1 MFTVFIDGDQ
11 GTTGLRVRERLAGRE
26 DITLLSLP
34 EEKRKDLDARAAM
47 ARQADATILCLPDAA
62 SRELVA
68 ALGESEGVILDASTA
83 HRTDPRFTYGFPELG
98 AAQAQAVK
106 SARRIAVPG
115 CHASGCIALVK
126 PLVDAGLLS
135 PDAPLSLLSLTG
147 YSGGGKRRI
156 ADYEAPDRPANLHA
170 PRPYAVGQSHKH
182 LPEIMHVC
190 GLTRPP
196 VFQPVVMDVFSGML
210 VSLPLTEGILAR
222 KASLAEVSD
231 TYRAFF
237 KGAALVRV
245 LEDNPEAVIDS
256 VALSGSDRMEL
267 FVTGND
273 DRMIAY
279 ARFDNLGKGACG
291 AAIEC
296 LNLVL
301 GAPPLTGLAL

>member
-1 MFTVFIDGDQ
+1 M
-11 GTTGLRVRERLAGRE
+11 
-26 DITLLSLP
+26 
-34 EEKRKDLDARAAM
+34 
-47 ARQADATILCLPDAA
+47 
-62 SRELVA
+62 
-68 ALGESEGVILDASTA
+68 
-83 HRTDPRFTYGFPELG
+83 
-98 AAQAQAVK
+98 
-106 SARRIAVPG
+106 
-115 CHASGCIALVK
+115 
-126 PLVDAGLLS
+126 
-135 PDAPLSLLSLTG
+135 
-147 YSGGGKRRI
+147 I
-156 ADYEAPDRPANLHA
+156 ADYQAPDRPANLHA

-190 GLTRPP
+190 GLMRPP

-210 VSLPLTEGILAR
+210 VSLPLTEGILSR

-237 KGAALVRV
+237 EGAALVRV

-256 VALSGSDRMEL
+256 VALSGTDRMEL

>member
-34 EEKRKDLDARAAM
+34 EETRKDLDARAAM

-83 HRTDPRFTYGFPELG
+83 HSTDPRFTYGFPELG
-98 AAQAQAVK
+98 AAQAQAVR

-147 YSGGGKRRI
+147 YSGGGKRMI

-182 LPEIMHVC
+182 LPKSCMC
-190 GLTRPP
+190 
-196 VFQPVVMDVFSGML
+196 
-210 VSLPLTEGILAR
+210 
-222 KASLAEVSD
+222 
-231 TYRAFF
+231 
-237 KGAALVRV
+237 AALRGRRC
-245 LEDNPEAVIDS
+245 S
-256 VALSGSDRMEL
+256 SRW
-267 FVTGND
+267 
-273 DRMIAY
+273 
-279 ARFDNLGKGACG
+279 
-291 AAIEC
+291 
-296 LNLVL
+296 
-301 GAPPLTGLAL
+301 

>member
-98 AAQAQAVK
+98 AAQAQAV
-106 SARRIAVPG
+106 PG

-147 YSGGGKRRI
+147 YSGGGKRMI
-156 ADYEAPDRPANLHA
+156 ADYEAPDRPAALHA

-190 GLTRPP
+190 GLMRPP

-210 VSLPLTEGILAR
+210 VSLSLTEGILAR

-301 GAPPLTGLAL
+301 GVPPLTGLAL

>member
-1 MFTVFIDGDQ
+1 MFSVFIDGDQ
-11 GTTGLRVRERLAGRE
+11 GTTGLRVRDRLAGRE
-26 DITLLSLP
+26 DISLLSLP

-47 ARQADATILCLPDAA
+47 ARRADATILCLPDAA

-68 ALGESEGVILDASTA
+68 ALGEEEGVILDASTA

-98 AAQAQAVK
+98 AVQAKAVS

-126 PLVDAGLLS
+126 PLIAAGLLS

-147 YSGGGKRRI
+147 YSGGGKRMI
-156 ADYEAPDRPANLHA
+156 ADYQAPDRPANLHA

-210 VSLPLTEGILAR
+210 VSLPLTEGILSR
-222 KASLAEVSD
+222 RASLAEVSD

-237 KGAALVRV
+237 EGAALVRV
-245 LEDNPEAVIDS
+245 L
-256 VALSGSDRMEL
+256 
-267 FVTGND
+267 
-273 DRMIAY
+273 
-279 ARFDNLGKGACG
+279 
-291 AAIEC
+291 
-296 LNLVL
+296 
-301 GAPPLTGLAL
+301 

>member
-1 MFTVFIDGDQ
+1 MFSVFIDGDQ
-11 GTTGLRVRERLAGRE
+11 GTTGLRVRDRLAGRE
-26 DITLLSLP
+26 DISLLSLP
-34 EEKRKDLDARAAM
+34 EEKRKDLDARAVM
-47 ARQADATILCLPDAA
+47 ARRADATILCLPDAA

-68 ALGESEGVILDASTA
+68 ALGEEEGVILDASTA

-98 AAQAQAVK
+98 AAQAKAVS

-126 PLVDAGLLS
+126 PLIAAGLLS

-147 YSGGGKRRI
+147 YSGGGKRMI

-182 LPEIMHVC
+182 LPEITHVC

-210 VSLPLTEGILAR
+210 VSLPLTEGILSR
-222 KASLAEVSD
+222 RASLAEVSGA
-231 TYRAFF
+231 YRTFF
-237 KGAALVRV
+237 EGAALVRV
-245 LEDNPEAVIDS
+245 LEDNSEAVIDS

-267 FVTGND
+267 LVTGND

>member
-147 YSGGGKRRI
+147 YS
-156 ADYEAPDRPANLHA
+156 
-170 PRPYAVGQSHKH
+170 VGQSHKH